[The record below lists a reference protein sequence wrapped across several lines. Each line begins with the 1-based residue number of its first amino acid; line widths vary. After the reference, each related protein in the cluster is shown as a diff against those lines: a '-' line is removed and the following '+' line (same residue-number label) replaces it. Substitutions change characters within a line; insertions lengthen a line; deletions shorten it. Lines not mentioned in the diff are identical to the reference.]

1 MFSIVINRK
10 KKNKKQNTPAST
22 TDGGLFWYVCD
33 KAEDQGPLAHR
44 EEISKDESQMQ
55 L

>member
-10 KKNKKQNTPAST
+10 KKTPAFT

-33 KAEDQGPLAHR
+33 KAEDQWPLAHR
-44 EEISKDESQMQ
+44 EEISKDKRN
-55 L
+55 